1 MTIELP
7 EPEPDWKRQL
17 REQAHRLAL
26 IKLQQERMRRANQE
40 VIDWL
45 ETRPPDIL
53 DTSIG
58 K

>member
-1 MTIELP
+1 MKLELP
-7 EPEPDWKRQL
+7 DPEPDWKAKL
-17 REQAHRLAL
+17 REQAHKLAL

-45 ETRPPDIL
+45 ETKPPEIL
-53 DTSIG
+53 NTSIG